1 MTRPSR
7 REIERAIDALQPP
20 VPADERLDDE
30 LTDAEKAHLDQMF
43 AFDPD
48 EGKTEW
54 QRRQWQQLLD
64 ACAEAEEIA

>member
-7 REIERAIDALQPP
+7 REIERAIDDLQPP
-20 VPADERLDDE
+20 VSADERLGGE

-64 ACAEAEEIA
+64 ACAEAEEIG